1 MLFRPLDIPGAVL
14 VTIERKADPRGF
26 FARSFCAEEFRE
38 HGLPAAFV
46 QCSIS
51 YNERRA
57 TLRGMHFQWPPSR
70 EGKLVRCVRGR
81 LFDVLIDLRP
91 GSPTYLQHRTLV
103 LDQDERNAVFIPH
116 GIAHGFQTLADG
128 TEAFYQMTDFFAPEL
143 NGGVRWNDPVFG
155 IAWPL
160 AAPVLS
166 GRDAGCADFDRAAFE
181 AELARRERG
190 VIPPQASSAPT

>member
-1 MLFRPLDIPGAVL
+1 MLFESLDIPGVAL
-14 VTIERKADPRGF
+14 IRIDRKSDPRGF
-26 FARSFCAEEFRE
+26 FARTFCAEEFRE

-51 YNERRA
+51 YNERRG

-91 GSPTYLQHRTLV
+91 DSPAYLQHRSVV
-103 LDQDERNAVFIPH
+103 LDEEERNAVFIPP
-116 GIAHGFQTLADG
+116 GIAHGFQTLADR
-128 TEAFYQMTDFFAPEL
+128 TEALYQMTDFFAPDL
-143 NGGVRWNDPVFG
+143 NAGVRWNDPAFA

-160 AAPVLS
+160 AGPTLS
-166 GRDAGCADFDRAAFE
+166 ERDAAAPDFDRRAFE
-181 AELARRERG
+181 AELERREQGR
-190 VIPPQASSAPT
+190 A

>member
-1 MLFRPLDIPGAVL
+1 MRFETLDIPGAAL
-14 VTIERKADPRGF
+14 VEIERKADARGF
-26 FARSFCAEEFRE
+26 FARSFCAEEFRLQ
-38 HGLPAAFV
+38 GLPEHFV

-51 YNERRA
+51 YNERRG

-91 GSPTYLQHRTLV
+91 GSPAYLQHRAVV
-103 LDQDERNAVFIPH
+103 LDADERNAVFIPH
-116 GIAHGFQTLADG
+116 GIAHGFQTLVDQ
-128 TEAFYQMTDFFAPEL
+128 TEVFYQMTDFFAPDL
-143 NGGVRWNDPVFG
+143 NAGLRWNDPTFG

-160 AAPVLS
+160 PAPTLS
-166 GRDAGCADFDRAAFE
+166 ERDAACPDFGRRSFE

-190 VIPPQASSAPT
+190 ETDSGGTSSPA

>member
-1 MLFRPLDIPGAVL
+1 MLFEPLDIPGAAL
-14 VTIERKADPRGF
+14 IRIDRKSDPRGF
-26 FARSFCAEEFRE
+26 FARTFCAEEFRD

-51 YNERRA
+51 YNERRG

-91 GSPTYLQHRTLV
+91 DSPAYLQHRSVV
-103 LDQDERNAVFIPH
+103 LDEEERNAVFIPH
-116 GIAHGFQTLADG
+116 GIAHGFQTLADR
-128 TEAFYQMTDFFAPEL
+128 TEALYQMTDFFAPDL
-143 NGGVRWNDPVFG
+143 NAGMRWNDPAFA

-160 AAPVLS
+160 AGPTLS
-166 GRDAGCADFDRAAFE
+166 ERDAVAPDFDRRAFE
-181 AELARRERG
+181 AELERREQG
-190 VIPPQASSAPT
+190 MT